1 MQARIFYTH
10 PAQFCKFDLHDRTFL
25 LQMKLSR
32 DCYRHP
38 LRTGESFP
46 AASPLATMGS
56 VALRDPPV
64 MVKRLSVCIFALL
77 LSISTCIPCSA
88 SAYDAHPK
96 LVVIL
101 VIDQF
106 REDYLERYR
115 ADFKGNGFD
124 LFLDRGAYFPD
135 CYYDYAN

>member
-1 MQARIFYTH
+1 
-10 PAQFCKFDLHDRTFL
+10 
-25 LQMKLSR
+25 
-32 DCYRHP
+32 
-38 LRTGESFP
+38 
-46 AASPLATMGS
+46 
-56 VALRDPPV
+56 

-88 SAYDAHPK
+88 STYDAHPK

-124 LFLDRGAYFPD
+124 LFLDHGAYFPD
-135 CYYDYAN
+135 CYFDYANLVTAAGHSAISTGAYSDGNGIASNEWWD